1 MLRGALIGLIHQN
14 SLILLPSYEASEKEN
29 SSNTPT
35 NGGGMRS
42 SSSSTPVALVTTDV
56 AALEDAVETFYM
68 TWACAIEVIIGTV
81 MLARQVG
88 WLWPLPHIITV
99 FCSRISAYVARNMKT
114 RQAEWNA
121 ATRKRIA
128 MTSSVL
134 SSAKTVKMLGMQQ
147 AVEKQILELR
157 KDETDKAAR
166 VRWIMVIYNAS
177 GQLRKLFLIHTWF
190 PSTSV
195 YPFHF
200 FVQETEFRGVRTY
213 LANALGMFAPVITI
227 VVFAILAAFRG
238 QSLNPETA
246 FPTIAILALVTHS
259 ANMIMTIIPKAVAA
273 YPSFERIQSYLQPT
287 SLSSTPSSPVLPRN
301 HHHDGDNDVTAP
313 AILIK
318 DLDVSWKNGQQALS
332 GINLTIPRG
341 SIVAC
346 SGPVGSGKTTLARA
360 ILGEIRTSSGG
371 GSGVVETS
379 TGRIAYC
386 AQTAWLPNRTIKE
399 VILGPAN
406 TTMNFRGGYDED
418 VVDGDECD
426 AWYEIVI
433 RACCLDED
441 FATTL
446 PEGDAT
452 SVGDGGMNLSGGQRQ
467 RVVSLDMDPG

>member
-1 MLRGALIGLIHQN
+1 
-14 SLILLPSYEASEKEN
+14 
-29 SSNTPT
+29 
-35 NGGGMRS
+35 
-42 SSSSTPVALVTTDV
+42 
-56 AALEDAVETFYM
+56 
-68 TWACAIEVIIGTV
+68 
-81 MLARQVG
+81 
-88 WLWPLPHIITV
+88 
-99 FCSRISAYVARNMKT
+99 
-114 RQAEWNA
+114 
-121 ATRKRIA
+121 
-128 MTSSVL
+128 
-134 SSAKTVKMLGMQQ
+134 
-147 AVEKQILELR
+147 
-157 KDETDKAAR
+157 
-166 VRWIMVIYNAS
+166 
-177 GQLRKLFLIHTWF
+177 
-190 PSTSV
+190 
-195 YPFHF
+195 
-200 FVQETEFRGVRTY
+200 
-213 LANALGMFAPVITI
+213 MFAPVITI

-318 DLDVSWKNGQQALS
+318 DLDVSWKNGRQALS
-332 GINLTIPRG
+332 GINLSIPRG

-399 VILGPAN
+399 VILGPAK
-406 TTMNFRGGYDED
+406 TTMNFRGGDD
-418 VVDGDECD
+418 VDGGECD

-452 SVGDGGMNLSGGQRQ
+452 IVGDGGMNLSGGQRQ
-467 RVVSLDMDPG
+467 RVVSPDMDPRIKTE